1 MADSGIAL
9 DHPGAGRTVGL
20 RLTPAELE
28 HLKPMFDFYAAQ
40 IHGLHDLDLAAED
53 LAVVY
58 SPNWDPQGWRWHY
71 DADTYRAVLPDYA

>member
-1 MADSGIAL
+1 MADSEGIAL
-9 DHPGAGRTVGL
+9 DHLQVLAEQVGL

-40 IHGLHDLDLAAED
+40 IRGLHDLDLAAED

-58 SPNWDPQGWRWHY
+58 SPNWDPQG
-71 DADTYRAVLPDYA
+71 

>member
-1 MADSGIAL
+1 MADFEGIAL
-9 DHPGAGRTVGL
+9 DHLQVLAEQVGL

-58 SPNWDPQGWRWHY
+58 SPNWDPQG
-71 DADTYRAVLPDYA
+71 

>member
-1 MADSGIAL
+1 MVDSEGIAL
-9 DHPGAGRTVGL
+9 DHLRVLAEQVGM

-58 SPNWDPQGWRWHY
+58 SPNWDPQG
-71 DADTYRAVLPDYA
+71 

>member
-1 MADSGIAL
+1 MADSEGIAL
-9 DHPGAGRTVGL
+9 DHLRVLAEQVGM

-58 SPNWDPQGWRWHY
+58 SPNWDPQG
-71 DADTYRAVLPDYA
+71 

>member
-1 MADSGIAL
+1 MADSEGIAL
-9 DHPGAGRTVGL
+9 DHLRVLAEQVGL

-58 SPNWDPQGWRWHY
+58 SPNWDSQG
-71 DADTYRAVLPDYA
+71 

>member
-1 MADSGIAL
+1 MADPEGIAL
-9 DHPGAGRTVGL
+9 DHLRVLAEQVGM

-58 SPNWDPQGWRWHY
+58 SPNWDPQG
-71 DADTYRAVLPDYA
+71 

>member
-1 MADSGIAL
+1 MADSEGIAL
-9 DHPGAGRTVGL
+9 DHLGVLAEQVGM

-40 IHGLHDLDLAAED
+40 IRALHDLDLAAED

-58 SPNWDPQGWRWHY
+58 SPHWDPQG
-71 DADTYRAVLPDYA
+71 